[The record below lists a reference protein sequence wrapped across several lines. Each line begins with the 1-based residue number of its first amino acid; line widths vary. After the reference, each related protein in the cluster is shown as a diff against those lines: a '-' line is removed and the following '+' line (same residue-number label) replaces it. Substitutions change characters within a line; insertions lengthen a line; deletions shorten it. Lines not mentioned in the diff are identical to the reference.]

1 MNVPSPI
8 TKKFMSHLYA
18 QLSSA
23 ILSKSLTMPPFFG
36 AVLLGTEK
44 ENIYCNC
51 NHLYIGERAHN
62 HYPTHKGEAKPAPT
76 LVPSPS

>member
-1 MNVPSPI
+1 
-8 TKKFMSHLYA
+8 
-18 QLSSA
+18 
-23 ILSKSLTMPPFFG
+23 MPPFFG

>member
-51 NHLYIGERAHN
+51 NHLYIGEREHTITTPPIRERLN
-62 HYPTHKGEAKPAPT
+62 QHLH
-76 LVPSPS
+76 